1 MSEHRV
7 PVGRKTGGKYVEP
20 VESVGNLISFKLTI
34 SANNKKFMP
43 NMKNN
48 KNNTTH
54 KICAE
59 FQISRFSSS
68 ILIPDRCFRQGKC
81 VLPLFFGNCFC
92 SCCCVCRGNYHSIIF
107 KRKLLRTRNVRAH
120 KFQPSLWRII

>member
-20 VESVGNLISFKLTI
+20 VESVGNIISFKLTI
-34 SANNKKFMP
+34 SANNKKFMRT
-43 NMKNN
+43 MKNN

-59 FQISRFSSS
+59 FQIPPRLFQYESVVFLQEKFVCTLPFARRIFF
-68 ILIPDRCFRQGKC
+68 FRQFVDKYC
-81 VLPLFFGNCFC
+81 
-92 SCCCVCRGNYHSIIF
+92 
-107 KRKLLRTRNVRAH
+107 
-120 KFQPSLWRII
+120 